1 MAPPKIYTTEFIER
15 EADLLD
21 EWITKDDHL
30 FFKEFAIQRGYA
42 AKHMI
47 DWSRENERFGE
58 SYARAKDW
66 QELKLMSGGLNRK
79 FDAQFTKFTMQNV
92 CKWSDKQ
99 TVVHENNTQAI
110 DPAANNTSKDLVND
124 KSN

>member
-1 MAPPKIYTTEFIER
+1 MGVPKIYTLEFIEK
-15 EADLLD
+15 EADALE
-21 EWITKDDHL
+21 EWLQKDDS
-30 FFKEFAIQRGYA
+30 FFFNQFVLTRRYGPQYISVFCNESEKFA
-42 AKHMI
+42 
-47 DWSRENERFGE
+47 EVC
-58 SYARAKDW
+58 ARAKAM
-66 QELKLMSGGLNRK
+66 QELKLMAGGLTRK
-79 FDAQFTKFTMQNV
+79 YDSSFCKFTMQNV